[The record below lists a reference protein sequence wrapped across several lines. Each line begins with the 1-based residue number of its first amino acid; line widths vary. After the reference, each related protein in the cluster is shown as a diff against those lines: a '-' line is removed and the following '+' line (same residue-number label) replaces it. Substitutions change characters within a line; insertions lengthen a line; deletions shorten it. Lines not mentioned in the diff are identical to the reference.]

1 MSTEDRASAAISRLS
16 QITTE
21 LNARREL
28 RDRSADAA
36 RSAAR
41 ETMLKIGPV
50 AEKVAE
56 HLGELG
62 RRQREAGGWATQKT
76 LADKEN
82 LYGFGPEEDEG
93 EEYARFAAPIASAD
107 AAEEDTIGKLAE
119 EDEKPASEPR
129 RDGSVAAARPSRRV
143 ADHEV
148 EDDDFSSMST
158 WLKE

>member
-1 MSTEDRASAAISRLS
+1 MNTEERASAAIARLS

-28 RDRSADAA
+28 RDRGAEAA
-36 RSAAR
+36 RAAAR
-41 ETMLKIGPV
+41 ETVLKIGPV

-76 LADKEN
+76 LADKDH
-82 LYGFGPEEDEG
+82 LYGFGPEEDEA
-93 EEYARFAAPIASAD
+93 EEHDRFAAPATSA
-107 AAEEDTIGKLAE
+107 EEPGEDTIGKLAE
-119 EDEKPASEPR
+119 ADAAPTEPR
-129 RDGSVAAARPSRRV
+129 RDVPAAARPRRGPIRE
-143 ADHEV
+143 A
-148 EDDDFSSMST
+148 EDDDFSTVPS